1 MAPQRQ
7 VAIVTGGS
15 RGIGAEIVRLAA
27 ARGYDVAFS
36 YVRDETAARRIESK
50 ASANGA
56 RVIAIRADVAD
67 PSAVATLFATAER
80 ELGPVTALV
89 NNAGI
94 TGPIGSFLDS
104 TIDTW
109 RRVMDVNVIGLVACA
124 KQAVHRWRERG
135 TTGAMVN
142 ISSIAATLGG
152 PGEYVHY
159 AASKAAVEAFT
170 IGLAKEM
177 AATGIRI
184 NAVSP
189 GTTYTDIHATAGEP
203 NRPARVVSR
212 IPMQRIAQPT
222 EIAEAV
228 LWLLSPQASY
238 VTGTVLRVAGGL

>member
-36 YVRDETAARRIESK
+36 YVRDETAARRIESE